1 MHTGMNK
8 RVLQAVI
15 LIVVCIA
22 LGAAM
27 GIFTAGYY
35 HGNEPQ
41 KAQIEGLLWPNPR
54 VLGQFR
60 TIDQDGK
67 SFGPENLT
75 GKWTFLFFGY
85 THCPDICPVTLAVL
99 DQVYKKL
106 DVGNREN
113 NVQVVFVT
121 VDPERDTPGVIK
133 SYLAYFNKDF
143 TGLTGTEEQIDN
155 LARQIGIAHSRAR
168 ETAPGEYLVDHTASV
183 FLISPDDK
191 LLGIF
196 SPPHTADDMV
206 SRYHA
211 IYKFIK
217 HLNN

>member
-1 MHTGMNK
+1 MNN
-8 RVLQAVI
+8 RVLRAVI
-15 LIVVCIA
+15 LIVVCTA
-22 LGAAM
+22 LGAAT
-27 GIFTAGYY
+27 GIFTTRYY

-41 KAQIEGLLWPNPR
+41 KARIEGLLWPNPR
-54 VLGQFR
+54 VLQQFSA
-60 TIDQDGK
+60 IDQDGK
-67 SFGPENLT
+67 NFGLENLS

-85 THCPDICPVTLAVL
+85 THCPDICPVTLTVL

-106 DVGNREN
+106 ATGPREN

-133 SYLAYFNKDF
+133 SYMAYFNKDF
-143 TGLTGTEEQIDN
+143 IGLTGTEEQIDS
-155 LARQIGIAHSRAR
+155 LATQIGIVHTHTK
-168 ETAPGEYLVDHTASV
+168 ETASGDYLVDHTASV

-211 IYKFIK
+211 INKFIK
-217 HLNN
+217 NLNS